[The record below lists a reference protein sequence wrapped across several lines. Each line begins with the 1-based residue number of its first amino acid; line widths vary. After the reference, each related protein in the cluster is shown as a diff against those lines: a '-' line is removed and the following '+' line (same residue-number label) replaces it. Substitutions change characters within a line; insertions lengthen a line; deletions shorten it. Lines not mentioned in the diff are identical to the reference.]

1 MAVKLLISG
10 LANTGKTSLLQ
21 SLTDVFVV
29 AHDGKQYPFP
39 QPHVNVNQFA
49 SVSELTTIVNTKLGV
64 YKEKFGKLPST
75 IVFDSV
81 STIFETIADNCSRQ
95 YKGFEIWKNVN
106 SEINEFTR
114 YLEQTLIQHGLNVV
128 IVSHAVWN
136 VDTVS
141 YELVAQGSFAKKGGF
156 LSTVD
161 NSIFIEVKNGKRI
174 IHHRSPK
181 FAARSTLAELP
192 DMQPIEEYNLQKHVD
207 MLAATKNKVASYQL

>member
-39 QPHVNVNQFA
+39 QPHVNINQFA
-49 SVSELTTIVNTKLGV
+49 SVSELITTVNTKLGV

-81 STIFETIADNCSRQ
+81 STIFETIADNCGRQ

-114 YLEQTLIQHGLNVV
+114 YLEQTLIPHGLNVV

-136 VDTVS
+136 VDTAN

-161 NSIFIEVKNGKRI
+161 NSIFIEVKNGKRT

-207 MLAATKNKVASYQL
+207 MLSATKNKVASYQL

>member
-1 MAVKLLISG
+1 MSAKILVSG

-39 QPHVNVNQFA
+39 QPHINVPTFDNI
-49 SVSELTTIVNTKLGV
+49 SELLAIVNTKLGV
-64 YKEKFGKLPST
+64 YKTKFGKLPST

-81 STIFETIADNCSRQ
+81 STIFETIAANCGRQ
-95 YKGFEIWKNVN
+95 FKGFDTWKNVN
-106 SEINEFTR
+106 LQINELTS
-114 YLEQTLIQHGLNVV
+114 YIENTLIPNGLNVV

-136 VDTVS
+136 VDTVT
-141 YELVAQGSFAKKGGF
+141 YELVAQGSFAKKGSF
-156 LSTVD
+156 LATVD
-161 NSIFIEVKNGKRI
+161 NAVFIEVKNGKRI

-192 DMQPIEEYNLQKHVD
+192 ESQPIEEYTLQKHVD
-207 MLAATKNKVASYQL
+207 MLVATKDKVAAFQL

>member
-1 MAVKLLISG
+1 MSAKILVSG

-39 QPHVNVNQFA
+39 QPHVNIQTFS
-49 SVSELTTIVNTKLGV
+49 SVDELLTTVNAKLSI
-64 YKEKFGKLPST
+64 YKEKFGKLPAT

-81 STIFETIADNCSRQ
+81 STIFETIADNCGRQ

-106 SEINEFTR
+106 AEINSFTR
-114 YLEQTLIQHGLNVV
+114 YIEQTLIPHGLNVV

-136 VDTVS
+136 VDTAI

-161 NSIFIEVKNGKRI
+161 NSIFIEVKNSKRI
-174 IHHRSPK
+174 VHHRSPK
-181 FAARSTLAELP
+181 FAARSTLEKLP
-192 DMQPIEEYNLQKHVD
+192 DSQPIEEYNLQKHVD
-207 MLAATKNKVASYQL
+207 MLVATKSKVASYQL

>member
-1 MAVKLLISG
+1 MSAKILVSG

-21 SLTDVFVV
+21 TLTDVFIV

-39 QPHVNVNQFA
+39 QPHVNVSSFT
-49 SVSELTTIVNTKLGV
+49 SVAELLSVTNTKLAA
-64 YKEKFGKLPST
+64 YKEKFGKLPAT

-81 STIFETIADNCSRQ
+81 STVFETVADNCGRQ

-114 YLEQTLIQHGLNVV
+114 YIEQTLIPHGLNVV

-136 VDTVS
+136 VDTVT
-141 YELVAQGSFAKKGGF
+141 YELVAQGSFSKKGGF

-181 FAARSTLAELP
+181 YAARSTLAELP
-192 DMQPIEEYNLQKHVD
+192 DSQPIEEYSLQKHVD
-207 MLAATKNKVASYQL
+207 MLVATKNNVASYQL